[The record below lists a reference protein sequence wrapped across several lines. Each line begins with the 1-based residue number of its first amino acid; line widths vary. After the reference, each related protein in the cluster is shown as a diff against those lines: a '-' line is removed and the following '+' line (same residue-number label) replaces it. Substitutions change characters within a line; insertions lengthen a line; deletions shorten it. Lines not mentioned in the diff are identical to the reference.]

1 MFGLPCLIE
10 LGETK
15 MRRRLGQ
22 VLCSTLLL
30 LIAGNGRLAAIENE
44 PAPAD
49 SAALGPG
56 TNVSC
61 SRPATPVEPADPSVT
76 AAISH
81 KFIASQRFRENTSP
95 AAEVRISWL
104 GATFMRRFAVEIE
117 DDTNDVA
124 LQIHALNRA
133 SSDNQIMAEL
143 HDRYET
149 RLADV
154 WCFLKLQ
161 ANGEDGALQTNAV
174 PNVFF
179 VRDATGELGAV
190 DTVWSGAG
198 WEIGA
203 SPVGGQRQWPSG
215 SRVISR

>member
-1 MFGLPCLIE
+1 
-10 LGETK
+10 
-15 MRRRLGQ
+15 MRRRIGQ

-30 LIAGNGRLAAIENE
+30 LTIGNVRLAAIEIE
-44 PAPAD
+44 PAPAN
-49 SAALGPG
+49 SASLGPG

-61 SRPATPVEPADPSVT
+61 SQPATAAEPTDPSVT
-76 AAISH
+76 ATISF
-81 KFIASQRFRENTSP
+81 KFIASERFRENTSP
-95 AAEVRISWL
+95 TAEVRISWL
-104 GATFMRRFAVEIE
+104 GATLKRRFAVKIE
-117 DDTNDVA
+117 DHTNGVT

-133 SSDNQIMAEL
+133 SSDNQMIAEL
-143 HDRYET
+143 HDRHET

-161 ANGEDGALQTNAV
+161 ANGEDGALQTNAA
-174 PNVFF
+174 PNIFF

-203 SPVGGQRQWPSG
+203 SPVGGERQWPSG

>member
-1 MFGLPCLIE
+1 M
-10 LGETK
+10 
-15 MRRRLGQ
+15 RRLGQ
-22 VLCSTLLL
+22 VFCSTLLL
-30 LIAGNGRLAAIENE
+30 LTVGNARLAAIENE
-44 PAPAD
+44 PTAAN

-61 SRPATPVEPADPSVT
+61 SRRTAPVEPADPSVT
-76 AAISH
+76 AAIPP

-104 GATFMRRFAVEIE
+104 GATFMRRFAVKIE

-124 LQIHALNRA
+124 LQIHALNKA
-133 SSDNQIMAEL
+133 SSDNQIIAEL
-143 HDRYET
+143 HDRYEV
-149 RLADV
+149 RLADI

-161 ANGEDGALQTNAV
+161 ANGGDGALQTNAA
-174 PNVFF
+174 PNIFF
-179 VRDATGELGAV
+179 VRDAAGELGAV
-190 DTVWSGAG
+190 DTIWGGAG

>member
-1 MFGLPCLIE
+1 
-10 LGETK
+10 
-15 MRRRLGQ
+15 MRRQLSQ

-30 LIAGNGRLAAIENE
+30 LTAGNTRLAAIENE
-44 PAPAD
+44 PAAAN

-104 GATFMRRFAVEIE
+104 GATFMRRFAVKIE

-124 LQIHALNRA
+124 LQVHALNEA
-133 SSDNQIMAEL
+133 SSDNQIIAEL
-143 HDRYET
+143 HNRYET
-149 RLADV
+149 RLAEV

-161 ANGEDGALQTNAV
+161 ASGQAGALQTNAV
-174 PNVFF
+174 PNIFF
-179 VRDATGELGAV
+179 VRDAAGELAAV
-190 DTVWSGAG
+190 DAIWGGAG

-215 SRVISR
+215 SRVLSR

>member
-1 MFGLPCLIE
+1 
-10 LGETK
+10 

-30 LIAGNGRLAAIENE
+30 LTAGNARLAAIENE
-44 PAPAD
+44 PAAN
-49 SAALGPG
+49 SAALSAG
-56 TNVSC
+56 TNASC
-61 SRPATPVEPADPSVT
+61 SRRATPAEPADPSADSSVT

-81 KFIASQRFRENTSP
+81 KFIACQRFRENTSP

-104 GATFMRRFAVEIE
+104 GATFVRRFAVKIE

-124 LQIHALNRA
+124 LQIHVLNKA
-133 SSDNQIMAEL
+133 SSDNELIAEL

-174 PNVFF
+174 PNIFF
-179 VRDATGELGAV
+179 VRDAAGELGAV
-190 DTVWSGAG
+190 DTIWGGAG

-203 SPVGGQRQWPSG
+203 SPVRGQRQWPSG
-215 SRVISR
+215 SHVISR

>member
-1 MFGLPCLIE
+1 
-10 LGETK
+10 

-30 LIAGNGRLAAIENE
+30 LTAGNARLAAIENE
-44 PAPAD
+44 PATAN

-61 SRPATPVEPADPSVT
+61 SRRPTPVEPADPSVT
-76 AAISH
+76 AAISP

-95 AAEVRISWL
+95 AAEVKISWL
-104 GATFMRRFAVEIE
+104 GATFMRRFAVKIE

-124 LQIHALNRA
+124 LQIHALKKA
-133 SSDNQIMAEL
+133 SSDNQLIAEL

-149 RLADV
+149 RLAEV

-161 ANGEDGALQTNAV
+161 ASGQAGALQTNTG
-174 PNVFF
+174 PNIFF
-179 VRDATGELGAV
+179 VRDAAGELAAV
-190 DTVWSGAG
+190 DAIWGGAG

>member
-1 MFGLPCLIE
+1 
-10 LGETK
+10 
-15 MRRRLGQ
+15 MRRQLGQ

-30 LIAGNGRLAAIENE
+30 LAAENTRLAATENE
-44 PAPAD
+44 PAAAN
-49 SAALGPG
+49 SAAFGPG

-95 AAEVRISWL
+95 SAEVKISWL
-104 GATFMRRFAVEIE
+104 GATFMRRFAVKIE

-124 LQIHALNRA
+124 FQIHALNRA
-133 SSDNQIMAEL
+133 SSDNQIIVEL
-143 HDRYET
+143 HNRHET

-154 WCFLKLQ
+154 WCFLKRQ

-174 PNVFF
+174 PNIFF
-179 VRDATGELGAV
+179 VRDAAGELGAV
-190 DTVWSGAG
+190 DLIWGGAG

>member
-1 MFGLPCLIE
+1 
-10 LGETK
+10 

-30 LIAGNGRLAAIENE
+30 LTAGNARLAAIENE
-44 PAPAD
+44 PAAAN

-61 SRPATPVEPADPSVT
+61 SRPTTPVEPADPSVT
-76 AAISH
+76 AAISP

-104 GATFMRRFAVEIE
+104 GATFMRRFAVKIE

-124 LQIHALNRA
+124 FQIHVLNKA
-133 SSDNQIMAEL
+133 SSDNQLIAEL

-161 ANGEDGALQTNAV
+161 ANGGDGALQTNAV
-174 PNVFF
+174 PNIFF
-179 VRDATGELGAV
+179 VRDAAGELGAV
-190 DTVWSGAG
+190 DTIWGGAG

>member
-1 MFGLPCLIE
+1 
-10 LGETK
+10 

-22 VLCSTLLL
+22 ILCSTLLL
-30 LIAGNGRLAAIENE
+30 LTAGNARLAAIENE
-44 PAPAD
+44 PAAAN

-56 TNVSC
+56 TNAGC
-61 SRPATPVEPADPSVT
+61 SRRPTPVEPADPSVT
-76 AAISH
+76 AAIPN

-104 GATFMRRFAVEIE
+104 GATFMRRFAVKIE

-124 LQIHALNRA
+124 LQIHALNKA
-133 SSDNQIMAEL
+133 SSDSQLIAEL

-149 RLADV
+149 RLAEV

-161 ANGEDGALQTNAV
+161 ANGEVGALQTNAV
-174 PNVFF
+174 PNIFF
-179 VRDATGELGAV
+179 VRDAAGELGAV
-190 DTVWSGAG
+190 DAIWGGAG

>member
-1 MFGLPCLIE
+1 
-10 LGETK
+10 

-30 LIAGNGRLAAIENE
+30 LTAGNARLAAIENE
-44 PAPAD
+44 PAAN
-49 SAALGPG
+49 SAALSAG
-56 TNVSC
+56 TNASC
-61 SRPATPVEPADPSVT
+61 SRRATPAEPADPSADSSVT

-81 KFIASQRFRENTSP
+81 KFIACQRFRENTSP

-104 GATFMRRFAVEIE
+104 GATFVRRFAVKIE

-124 LQIHALNRA
+124 LQIHVLNKA
-133 SSDNQIMAEL
+133 SSDNELIAEL

-161 ANGEDGALQTNAV
+161 ANSEDGALQTNAV
-174 PNVFF
+174 PNIFF
-179 VRDATGELGAV
+179 VRDAAGELGAV
-190 DTVWSGAG
+190 DTIWGGAG

-203 SPVGGQRQWPSG
+203 SPVRGQRQWPSG
-215 SRVISR
+215 SQVISR